1 MLIWLHCNAFYFLT
15 ATPPVIDYRLPAL
28 LKPNH
33 YTLKLRP
40 DIYTGDPSTFTFNG
54 SVDIDV
60 TCTQDTDKVILHSRS
75 LNIQSFKV
83 LEDAVSGS
91 ELALGEHKYDSIT
104 EFLTVPLSGATLKKG
119 NHYIIKITFDGKI
132 LPDLRGIYYSS
143 YEYGD
148 ETRYNAFSLFRC
160 HWSSRDA
167 NFVATGGTGGCLITT
182 FDATSDDELD
192 IMTILSIQCPMKFAG
207 LKTCYMHGLFSFVLV
222 SNENWKLT
230 SWQLTISVFQ
240 YAHSVSY
247 KLRRVWVTT
256 SYPLCECKLLILALT
271 LIWIKLISACK
282 RGIWL
287 LLRLL
292 KRYHI
297 LWSSHRN
304 PVKNLHIP
312 ISQCVAMAWEHGMVH
327 R

>member
-1 MLIWLHCNAFYFLT
+1 MFIWLHCNAFYFLT

-119 NHYIIKITFDGKI
+119 NHYIIKVTFDGKI

-160 HWSSRDA
+160 HWNLEFLWCKLCRHWWHRGLSYHNLRCHKWRRTWHHDNSQYS
-167 NFVATGGTGGCLITT
+167 VP
-182 FDATSDDELD
+182 DEVCWSENMLYARA
-192 IMTILSIQCPMKFAG
+192 IFIR
-207 LKTCYMHGLFSFVLV
+207 FSVQ
-222 SNENWKLT
+222 WKLKVDI
-230 SWQLTISVFQ
+230 LTTHYF
-240 YAHSVSY
+240 SVSICTFGQ
-247 KLRRVWVTT
+247 L
-256 SYPLCECKLLILALT
+256 
-271 LIWIKLISACK
+271 
-282 RGIWL
+282 
-287 LLRLL
+287 
-292 KRYHI
+292 
-297 LWSSHRN
+297 
-304 PVKNLHIP
+304 
-312 ISQCVAMAWEHGMVH
+312 
-327 R
+327 